1 VRTSPHPYALN
12 ATPTPTSQIN
22 HGNALAIIS
31 EIFSQVDKDNNGR
44 LYVDEAEKLLLK
56 LNSRLGR
63 RYTDEDMQ
71 KFFQYLNVDKND
83 GTISLKEFKI
93 AFERVL

>member
-1 VRTSPHPYALN
+1 M
-12 ATPTPTSQIN
+12 TPTNSLIN
-22 HGNALAIIS
+22 HSNALSIIS

-63 RYTDEDMQ
+63 RYSEDDMR
-71 KFFQYLNVDKND
+71 KFFQYLNVDQD
-83 GTISLKEFKI
+83 GTLSLKEFQN
-93 AFERVL
+93 AFEKIL